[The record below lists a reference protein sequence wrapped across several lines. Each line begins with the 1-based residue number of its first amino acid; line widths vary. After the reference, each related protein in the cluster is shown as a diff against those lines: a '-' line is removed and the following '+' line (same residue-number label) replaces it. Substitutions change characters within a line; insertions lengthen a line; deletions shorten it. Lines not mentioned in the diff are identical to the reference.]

1 MTVNKES
8 SVLCLACLSFSYV
21 NIKLLLWPH
30 TFPGDRDFYT
40 FRCMY
45 WGIKRNI
52 IWWNKTC
59 TDFFQFSLFWRWGDY
74 YFKKKGGGG
83 SNLRALR
90 CKHLKPKN
98 RKHHMKLFLMTFVEI
113 PKQHNYI
120 WIALRHL
127 SNSQISNTPS
137 LDHCLQILDWG
148 SQERET

>member
-1 MTVNKES
+1 MISTLS
-8 SVLCLACLSFSYV
+8 DACTEELRGILFGG
-21 NIKLLLWPH
+21 IKLAPIFFSFH
-30 TFPGDRDFYT
+30 FFGGG
-40 FRCMY
+40 
-45 WGIKRNI
+45 GIIILKKR
-52 IWWNKTC
+52 
-59 TDFFQFSLFWRWGDY
+59 
-74 YFKKKGGGG
+74 GG

-120 WIALRHL
+120 WIALRHS